1 MKKTIAIL
9 LVAIMAVGSV
19 FAAVTGEASLGAGL
33 NFDNGNYGF
42 IDSGAKVKIDVD
54 LATADA
60 EAIAEGDVYASVKAS
75 FGLKVY
81 SGEKNISEIE
91 DPSFAG
97 DKWKVGLTADI
108 TEAMIAGANWSVS
121 ILGLDGAPNYAKGFQ
136 TYTVKKGIDKWGF
149 ERNDFDEQYSI
160 DSNFDKATG
169 IQATVY
175 GYKVGFGLVG
185 DYDSADTWK
194 FAVKL
199 NVAALFETPEY
210 NFNGLTLQAGAAYSY
225 HSMNDEKVSEAKDH
239 NLNMSVK
246 AGYANDVL
254 SASVASDMVLG
265 IPTADGEKATFDAE
279 VAANFIYDF
288 LTVDA
293 YYGTNPVTGKTPKAP
308 ATDSANWGS
317 YNKSYS
323 EHMLSAQVKTDLNSF
338 DVPVAITV
346 GVNDII
352 AKQAIKAK
360 VEVTPVAG
368 LSLAVNGGYTI
379 DDTGRAADGAIL
391 ENNELVGKWSA
402 GLDATY
408 EMDIMKITA
417 GVSAEQKIVDGDK
430 VKLGMNAAV
439 ETSSLIPGATLK
451 LAWADADDLT
461 NTGTEDTQYGK
472 VTASIKMTF

>member
-160 DSNFDKATG
+160 DSNFDK
-169 IQATVY
+169 
-175 GYKVGFGLVG
+175 
-185 DYDSADTWK
+185 SAI
-194 FAVKL
+194 
-199 NVAALFETPEY
+199 
-210 NFNGLTLQAGAAYSY
+210 
-225 HSMNDEKVSEAKDH
+225 HSMENSRILATISRLHCEKLWNPQEKS
-239 NLNMSVK
+239 MSDWN
-246 AGYANDVL
+246 A
-254 SASVASDMVLG
+254 
-265 IPTADGEKATFDAE
+265 
-279 VAANFIYDF
+279 
-288 LTVDA
+288 
-293 YYGTNPVTGKTPKAP
+293 VTQRKKR
-308 ATDSANWGS
+308 
-317 YNKSYS
+317 S
-323 EHMLSAQVKTDLNSF
+323 EHV
-338 DVPVAITV
+338 
-346 GVNDII
+346 
-352 AKQAIKAK
+352 
-360 VEVTPVAG
+360 
-368 LSLAVNGGYTI
+368 
-379 DDTGRAADGAIL
+379 
-391 ENNELVGKWSA
+391 
-402 GLDATY
+402 
-408 EMDIMKITA
+408 
-417 GVSAEQKIVDGDK
+417 
-430 VKLGMNAAV
+430 
-439 ETSSLIPGATLK
+439 
-451 LAWADADDLT
+451 
-461 NTGTEDTQYGK
+461 
-472 VTASIKMTF
+472 

>member
-81 SGEKNISEIE
+81 SGEKNIDEME
-91 DPSFAG
+91 DPTFDES
-97 DKWKVGLTADI
+97 WKVGLTADI

-194 FAVKL
+194 FADKL

-225 HSMNDEKVSEAKDH
+225 HSMNDDKVSEAKDH

-279 VAANFIYDF
+279 VAANFVYDF

-293 YYGTNPVTGKTPKAP
+293 YYGTNPVTGKDPKGP
-308 ATDSANWGS
+308 ASNSDNWDS
-317 YNKSYS
+317 YTKSYS

-368 LSLAVNGGYTI
+368 LSLAVNGGYTV

-417 GVSAEQKIVDGDK
+417 GVSAEQQIVDGAK